1 MRRPRARKWSQ
12 WRKCHALQSLLRL
25 RTMMAP
31 GGGGDFVWRTLVF
44 VALVVWLAY
53 PAHAAGPPWI
63 DEGKLGVL
71 AHDVRFLGNH
81 VEPGADVNVEVLFPA
96 PAFLKFLWS
105 PRPHLGFSV
114 NTAGA
119 TDYAY
124 TGLTW
129 SGRPWRPLLAL
140 PEALFIAGSF
150 GGAIHDGH
158 LNTAPPERKL
168 LGSRLLFRESAEV
181 GYQLTHG
188 LSVSIMLDHMSN
200 AGLATHN
207 QGLTDFGARLG
218 FQF

>member
-1 MRRPRARKWSQ
+1 MSTCIPSSTTVTSGR
-12 WRKCHALQSLLRL
+12 
-25 RTMMAP
+25 
-31 GGGGDFVWRTLVF
+31 GGDFVRRTLVL
-44 VALVVWLAY
+44 VALVVWLTG
-53 PAHAAGPPWI
+53 PAHADDTGWI
-63 DEGKLGVL
+63 DEGKFGVL
-71 AHDVRFLGNH
+71 AHDVRVFGLGRRG
-81 VEPGADVNVEVLFPA
+81 EPGADVNVEVLFTA

-129 SGRPWRPLLAL
+129 SGRPWRSLLAL

-158 LNTAPPERKL
+158 LNTAPPERKH

-181 GYQLTHG
+181 GDQLTRG
-188 LSVSIMLDHMSN
+188 LSVSVLFDHVSN
-200 AGLATHN
+200 GGLAHYN
-207 QGLTDFGARLG
+207 QSLNNLGARIG
-218 FQF
+218 ITF